1 MFHMYQWPRRYAY
14 AHSCTSGTHRPFYE
28 SRGHRHGSFGVR
40 RPLRYLSYHLDLD
53 ESQRRRLAAS
63 LERIKLEREQSKLN
77 RKRTDTTLAEAF
89 LRVETSV
96 DDLAAALAPNAEAE
110 LAMQKVI
117 AKELFEIANV
127 LDTDQREEFAHLLRT
142 GVLRL

>member
-14 AHSCTSGTHRPFYE
+14 AHSCTSGSHRPFYE
-28 SRGHRHGSFGVR
+28 SRGQRHSSFGVR

-53 ESQRRRLAAS
+53 EGQRRRLAAS
-63 LERIKLEREQSKLN
+63 LDRIKLEREQLKLN
-77 RKRTDTTLAEAF
+77 RKRTDAALAETF

-96 DDLAAALAPNAEAE
+96 DALAAALSPNAESE
-110 LAMQKVI
+110 VVMQHVI

-127 LDTDQREEFAHLLRT
+127 LDADQREEFAHLLRS
-142 GVLRL
+142 GVLKL